1 MRVSHWDVVNLD
13 RIKSLRYKTES
24 YIKSHFHLS
33 AHKNTLAFQRHSS
46 FIYSNLLSSL
56 VALVLYPL
64 YLYRSDLPAYVD
76 LMVLLWFLSPLAIVA
91 FVCRTGNLAIAHLIS
106 SLNLA
111 LFIIIGA
118 SFSGGINSFLIA
130 WLIIVPLEA
139 ALSGHRKV
147 IFAALFGALFAL
159 ACLYTMGQY
168 NLVFTQQFSIP
179 PELLLIFGLSTALLY
194 GTSIAMSVQRNHEEA
209 NNVILA
215 GEQKYRLMA
224 DHATDLITVHDEHGM
239 VTFVSPAA
247 TSIIGDDPESLLGA
261 GMLQYIHV
269 SDRPTYMTG
278 LSNCCH
284 NDSNVNFEFR
294 LRRKNS
300 DTGQTDFVWVEM
312 RCQAVRDKLS
322 PNATKIISVTRDIT
336 SHKTQEIALLEA
348 REKAE
353 SANVAKTRFLANMSH
368 ELRTPL
374 NAIIGF
380 SDVLNM
386 ELFGKIN
393 NQKYSDYSRLINEA
407 GGHLLGVVNNIL
419 DMSKIEVGK
428 FTIHYEQFE
437 ISPLI
442 QSCCDMLEPMANENN
457 VSIAQEFNAPLT
469 DVLADRR
476 AMMQMVINLL
486 SNAIKFSRSGS
497 KVIVRSDC
505 DHETFYVDVID
516 QGIGISQGDI
526 PKLCNPF
533 VQVDNS
539 YKREHEGVGLGLS
552 VVKGLAQLHNGSLK
566 IESTLGKGTTVRIE
580 FPLIDKMDVS
590 PSEELEISS
599 HEEQKGK
606 IVVAPFIENRPKDL
620 KFATK

>member
-1 MRVSHWDVVNLD
+1 MRLSHLDIVTFD
-13 RIKSLRYKTES
+13 RIKLLQDNAETYLR
-24 YIKSHFHLS
+24 SHFHPS
-33 AHKNTLAFQRHSS
+33 AHKNALAFQRHNS
-46 FIYSNLLSSL
+46 FIYSNLFSSL
-56 VALVLYPL
+56 VALALYPL
-64 YLYRSDLPAYVD
+64 YLYRSDLPPYVD
-76 LMVLLWFLSPLAIVA
+76 LLVLLWFLSPLAIVA

-118 SFSGGINSFLIA
+118 SFSGGVNSFLIP

-139 ALSGHRKV
+139 ALSGHKKV

-159 ACLYTMGQY
+159 ACLYTLGQY
-168 NLVFTQQFSIP
+168 NLVFTQQFSIA
-179 PELLLIFGLSTALLY
+179 PELLILFGLSTALLY
-194 GTSIAMSVQRNHEEA
+194 GSSIALNVQKNHEEA
-209 NNVILA
+209 NNMIFE

-224 DHATDLITVHDEHGM
+224 DHATDLITVHDELGM

-247 TSIIGDDPESLLGA
+247 TSIIGGGPESLLGP
-261 GMLQYIHV
+261 GMLQHIHV

-284 NDSNVNFEFR
+284 NKNNVNFEFR
-294 LRRKNS
+294 LKRTDLES
-300 DTGQTDFVWVEM
+300 GQTDFVWVEM
-312 RCQAVRDKLS
+312 RCQAVRDTLS
-322 PNATKIISVTRDIT
+322 PNATKIVSVTRDIT

-407 GGHLLGVVNNIL
+407 GGHLLSVVNNIL

-428 FTIHYEQFE
+428 FTILNEQFE
-437 ISPLI
+437 LSPLI
-442 QSCCDMLEPMANENN
+442 QSCCDMVEPIANENN
-457 VSIAQEFNAPLT
+457 VRIVQEFNAPINK
-469 DVLADRR
+469 VFADRR
-476 AMMQMVINLL
+476 AMMQMMINLL
-486 SNAIKFSRSGS
+486 SNAIKFSNFGS
-497 KVIVRSDC
+497 KVIVRSNC
-505 DHETFYVDVID
+505 DYETFYIDVID
-516 QGIGISQGDI
+516 HGIGISPEDL

-533 VQVDNS
+533 VQVDSS

-566 IESTLGKGTTVRIE
+566 IESTLGAGTTVRIE
-580 FPLIDKMDVS
+580 FPLIDKKDIS
-590 PSEELEISS
+590 TSKEGEINLLK
-599 HEEQKGK
+599 EQKEK
-606 IVVAPFIENRPKDL
+606 VVMTPFSENRPKYL
-620 KFATK
+620 KFVAK